1 MLRISPERRN
11 YFLYKTAKMCPV
23 HPSVLPILA
32 SWTPSWALYIRL
44 YIPPW
49 PPGRHFALYCR
60 HWLHCP
66 SRFGL
71 QDALRSS
78 KMAFGAPT
86 WSSKPHSKFNLA
98 LLGSIFGALTT
109 LRIELSPRRELN
121 SHGSGIFAVQA
132 LLDCCFAALQWVSDA
147 FWTQLGSSWESLGAL
162 LVALRPVSAALGALL
177 AALGAL
183 LGCSSAPPGR
193 LLAVSWARLGPAWAP
208 RGLQVASK

>member
-1 MLRISPERRN
+1 MVTS
-11 YFLYKTAKMCPV
+11 AKLGSV
-23 HPSVLPILA
+23 QPSVQPTLA
-32 SWTPSWALYIRL
+32 SWTPL
-44 YIPPW
+44 
-49 PPGRHFALYCR
+49 GRHFALYSR

-147 FWTQLGSSWESLGAL
+147 FWTQLGGSWESLGAL
-162 LVALRPVSAALGALL
+162 LVALRPVLAALGALL
-177 AALGAL
+177 AALGRLLGRSSAL
-183 LGCSSAPPGR
+183 LGG
-193 LLAVSWARLGPAWAP
+193 SWASLG
-208 RGLQVASK
+208 RVLGQLGLQVASK